1 MQSITFTSS
10 AIPAD
15 RRPRALA
22 CAAAL
27 ACAVLGAQPGTA
39 AAAEPA
45 ADTRLEQLP
54 PVLLQVVSATRH
66 ALPLIDAPAALSVVS
81 REQIEQRGA
90 DNLLDAL
97 RGEAGVAVFGRT
109 VSGRKTLSLR
119 GMDARHTLFLVDGRR
134 ISASD
139 GVIGHS
145 DFQID
150 WLSADE
156 IERIEVVRGPLS
168 VLYGAEALGGVV
180 NIITRPP
187 GAQWQGGVHLE
198 GSQAEG
204 GRGGDGHRASL
215 RLSGPLRPD
224 LSASLHLA
232 DSRRAAIAAAS
243 DPRISDIEGRHRR
256 DAALELRWTPL
267 SGQQLD
273 LSLRSGREQRQALA
287 VERSGKKR
295 VYASDTELE
304 RQQLSLGWEADW
316 GGPAG
321 WQSQLRAY
329 DSRIAMSNERSNG
342 VAGLRPNR
350 LQDQVL
356 EGQLSRRYGS
366 GRSWSQ
372 QLTLGFE
379 SRREGLHNEGLPG
392 GHASASHQA
401 LYLQDELTPKRELSL
416 TLGLR
421 ADHHERFGRA
431 FSPRLYGVWHLAPHW
446 TLKGGASA
454 GFKPPTLKQISPG
467 YQEDEGPYTYVSKP
481 ELRPEKNRGLE
492 LGLGWDRQD
501 AGLQLMVFDNR
512 LRDLIVPLLLSS
524 SGPRSLFRFENV
536 ERARLRGL
544 ELSGRARLAGGF
556 SAGLNYQ
563 YLEAHDGQHQRL
575 EKRPRH
581 SLGAELG
588 WSQGPWRALLRA
600 ERSAGQLLASATA
613 GQPAVAVP
621 ALNKLDASLGRSLG
635 PQLDLDLGVSNL
647 GNTVLAE
654 RSALF
659 SWAEAPRTWRLGLR
673 GRW

>member
-1 MQSITFTSS
+1 MKYITFNPN
-10 AIPAD
+10 AMQAGA
-15 RRPRALA
+15 RPRALA
-22 CAAAL
+22 RAAAL
-27 ACAVLGAQPGTA
+27 ACFSLAGQAGAQPAPEAG
-39 AAAEPA
+39 P
-45 ADTRLEQLP
+45 EQLP
-54 PVLLQVVSATRH
+54 PVLVQVVSATRH
-66 ALPLIDAPAALSVVS
+66 ALPMIDAPAALSVVS
-81 REQIEQRGA
+81 RAQIEQRGA

-187 GAQWQGGVHLE
+187 GAQWQGGMHLE

-204 GRGGDGHRASL
+204 GRGGDGHRASV

-224 LSASLHLA
+224 LSASLQLA
-232 DSRRAAIAAAS
+232 DSRRAAIASAS
-243 DPRISDIEGRHRR
+243 DLRISDIEGRQRR
-256 DAALELRWTPL
+256 DAALQLRWTPL

-273 LSLRSGREQRQALA
+273 LALRGGREQREALA

-316 GGPAG
+316 GGAAG

-329 DSRIAMSNERSNG
+329 DSRIAMSNQRSNG

-356 EGQLSRRYGS
+356 EGQLSRRIAAGS
-366 GRSWSQ
+366 GGGWSQ
-372 QLTLGFE
+372 QLTAGFE

-392 GHASASHQA
+392 GRASARHQA
-401 LYLQDELTPKRELSL
+401 LYLQDELTPNRQASL
-416 TLGLR
+416 TAGLR
-421 ADHHERFGRA
+421 ADHHQRFGRA
-431 FSPRLYGVWHLAPHW
+431 LSPRLYGVWHLAPQW

-481 ELRPEKNRGLE
+481 DLRPEKNRGLE

-501 AGLQLMVFDNR
+501 AGLQAMVFDNR
-512 LRDLIVPLLLSS
+512 LRDLIVPMLVSS

-588 WSQGPWRALLRA
+588 WAQGPWRALLRA
-600 ERSAGQLLASATA
+600 ERSAGQLLASTTV